1 MGFYGVDVVSSPGFW
16 IFVETQSAE
25 EVSTNL
31 KILIRVD
38 NPSDLI
44 HLEMDSSLLPLTIPA
59 PLFRPTQE
67 QKGKRRL
74 PAL

>member
-1 MGFYGVDVVSSPGFW
+1 MGFYGVDIVSSPGLW

-44 HLEMDSSLLPLTIPA
+44 HLEMDSSLLQLTIPA
-59 PLFRPTQE
+59 PLFRPTKE

-74 PAL
+74 AAL